1 MYCGSAIAATG
12 SFYPSDSSS
21 LYSSLGAQ
29 LSTCF
34 TRSAADPPDS
44 AGVMHSTLDLGLYA
58 GRLFASDLTQQ
69 PRSDQ
74 QELMPDYLLHLTVLQ
89 LSSTSLMTVV
99 YTQYS

>member
-1 MYCGSAIAATG
+1 MCSTRGAA
-12 SFYPSDSSS
+12 S
-21 LYSSLGAQ
+21 
-29 LSTCF
+29 
-34 TRSAADPPDS
+34 PPHS
-44 AGVMHSTLDLGLYA
+44 AGVMHSSPGLGLYA